1 MDEIFN
7 PVKIQID
14 NKKTTCEKDIEV
26 CCEKTSPPPAPPPC
40 DCSSLEGF
48 ECVKPDQC
56 GVATQETSGFV
67 IKQELGPSSCQGPK
81 QATCSIDG
89 EICCKPKPKTTTPSP
104 PCECSSLAGMECV
117 KPDQC
122 GVATQE
128 TSSFVIKQEG
138 LSLCQEPKQA
148 TCAIDGEICCKP
160 KKIIGNAP
168 QSTTRSTTT
177 QRPTPLP
184 PPKVPKCGMH
194 HPEGIEITASDPS
207 NGKAK

>member
-1 MDEIFN
+1 M
-7 PVKIQID
+7 
-14 NKKTTCEKDIEV
+14 
-26 CCEKTSPPPAPPPC
+26 CCEKTPPP
-40 DCSSLEGF
+40 
-48 ECVKPDQC
+48 
-56 GVATQETSGFV
+56 
-67 IKQELGPSSCQGPK
+67 
-81 QATCSIDG
+81 
-89 EICCKPKPKTTTPSP
+89 P

-148 TCAIDGEICCKP
+148 TCPISGEVCCKP
-160 KKIIGNAP
+160 KTIIGNAP

-177 QRPTPLP
+177 QRPTPLSS
-184 PPKVPKCGMH
+184 PKVPKCGMH
-194 HPEGIEITASDPS
+194 HAEGIEITASDPS